1 MAHGHLKGCCQNIQ
15 DHELGQCLPIS
26 PLMNEI
32 GLILEW
38 SISKEDHALKNC
50 SVNAMVEYNM
60 KYVGT

>member
-1 MAHGHLKGCCQNIQ
+1 VAHGHLKGCCQNIQ